1 MNIGRSSDSSVHYAL
16 SEQAPQITAAAQFLI
31 YTGFPEV
38 QPSHPNVTSGQ
49 WSTRYFSKKSL
60 TKVCYY
66 VALYFVPNCLFFLFL
81 VIHKPSHS
89 K

>member
-1 MNIGRSSDSSVHYAL
+1 MSIGRSSDSSVHYAL

-38 QPSHPNVTSGQ
+38 QPSHPDVTSGQ
-49 WSTRYFSKKSL
+49 WSTRYFLFFVLRSL
-60 TKVCYY
+60 GRGG
-66 VALYFVPNCLFFLFL
+66 PNYLFFLFL